1 MPEHGPGR
9 AFPPTLTAV
18 SSGSLACDDP
28 CVTEQ
33 ITEPWDVAITPLSG
47 GPYWHELSFFATP
60 GVVLYREQF
69 STPTLV
75 RGLSPPGMLVVLVPL
90 VMGRY
95 SNFWKSPLHE
105 RGLPAMMP
113 GGVHAEFSAGQQH
126 LMALIKLDI
135 FRTHLPEDVVA
146 AIEAANRQHLLP
158 ASGAAVNTLGRTL
171 KGMLYRTRLDPSM
184 LQHPNAMRAF
194 EDDLLCA
201 LRRSLSLSL
210 ASPRSVGRAVRQR
223 GLHRAIEY
231 LRATP
236 PGAVSVPELCKVALV
251 TQRTLEYA
259 FQETLGLSPK
269 RLIQLR
275 RFHAARRALLA
286 ATREDAT
293 VRQIAQDNGFY
304 ELGRFAVGYKQLFGE
319 SPSNALKQPPR
330 ELPGR
335 LPRFF
340 DSLRP

>member
-1 MPEHGPGR
+1 MPEHGPGGSL
-9 AFPPTLTAV
+9 PPTPTAV
-18 SSGSLACDDP
+18 SSGALACEDP

-33 ITEPWDVAITPLSG
+33 VSEPWDNAITPLCRG
-47 GPYWHELSFFATP
+47 RYWHELSFLATP
-60 GVVLYREQF
+60 GVVLYWEQF
-69 STPTLV
+69 ITRTLV
-75 RGLSPPGMLVVLVPL
+75 RGLSPPGMFVLLVPL
-90 VMGRY
+90 RMGRH

-105 RGLPAMMP
+105 QGLPAMMP

-126 LMALIKLDI
+126 LMALIKLDV
-135 FRTHLPEDVVA
+135 FRTRLPEDEVA
-146 AIEAANRQHLLP
+146 AIEAASCQHLLP
-158 ASGAAVNTLGRTL
+158 ASRAAVDTLGRTL
-171 KGMLYRTRLDPSM
+171 KGMLDRTRVDPSM
-184 LQHPNAMRAF
+184 LQHPNTVRAF

-210 ASPRSVGRAVRQR
+210 TPPRSVGRAVRQR

-251 TQRTLEYA
+251 TERTLEYA

-286 ATREDAT
+286 APREDAT
-293 VRQIAQDNGFY
+293 VSQIAQDNGFY
-304 ELGRFAVGYKQLFGE
+304 QPGRFAVGYKQLFGE